1 VILILRLT
9 NNLTVATN
17 GTTTLH
23 EIILRIELENYN
35 YDDL

>member
-9 NNLTVATN
+9 NLTVATN